1 VAAAGERTSAW
12 WRARSVGDRA
22 VGGQGAAVAGDLDAV
37 HGGGYP
43 VKVDADLD
51 TRPMARGW
59 IE

>member
-1 VAAAGERTSAW
+1 VAGAQRLPGVRVG
-12 WRARSVGDRA
+12 RVGDRA